1 MKPMMDLLV
10 VDEELALETLGMLRT
25 ILTIGIFALLGLF
38 ALKLVFGIF
47 GTLFGLFFW
56 LLFLAIKIAIIG
68 GLIYLVIR
76 IFSPE
81 TARRMR
87 ERWSG
92 SGM

>member
-1 MKPMMDLLV
+1 
-10 VDEELALETLGMLRT
+10 MLRT
-25 ILTIGIFALLGLF
+25 VFTIGLFALLGLF
-38 ALKLVFGIF
+38 VLNLAFAVLPMVIGLVMGLLGIALKIAL
-47 GTLFGLFFW
+47 LGL
-56 LLFLAIKIAIIG
+56 
-68 GLIYLVIR
+68 LIYVVIR